1 MPAAVIKKGPSYV
14 RPFPATSA
22 AIRVTAP
29 ARLHLGFLD
38 LNGELGRRY
47 GSIGLSI
54 DRPSTELTLA
64 KADRHSATGP
74 ESQRA
79 VALLRKFVGESH
91 DNAYAITVSE
101 AIPAH
106 AGLGSGTQLALAVG
120 SAVARIEGRELSAA
134 DLAALGDRGARSG
147 IGLEAFRSGGFI
159 IDGGKGKEDRPPPVT
174 LRSDFPVE
182 WRVMLILDP
191 RNAGVSGEAETT
203 AFAGLPPFP
212 EASAAHICHLVLMKL
227 VPGLKEEDLGAFGS
241 ALTEIQEIVGGHF
254 AAKQGGSAWTSKA
267 VGQLAARMRE
277 LGATGIG
284 QSSWGPT
291 GFAFVESQKAAERLY
306 HSLNED
312 AKRVGLEIHIARG
325 RNSGATIETL
335 RNSQRTEH

>member
-1 MPAAVIKKGPSYV
+1 MPAVVFEKGLFYV

-38 LNGELGRRY
+38 LNGDLGRRY

-54 DRPSTELTLA
+54 DRPSTELTVA
-64 KADRHSATGP
+64 KADQHSASGQ

-79 VALLRKFVGESH
+79 LALVRKFAGERQG
-91 DNAYAITVSE
+91 DGYAINISE

-106 AGLGSGTQLALAVG
+106 AGLGSGTQLALAIG
-120 SAVARIEGRELSAA
+120 AAVAAIEGRPLSAA
-134 DLAALGDRGARSG
+134 DIASLGDRGARSG
-147 IGLEAFRSGGFI
+147 IGVEAFTSGGFI
-159 IDGGKGKEDRPPPVT
+159 IDGGKGKTDRPPPVT
-174 LRSDFPVE
+174 LRSDFPPD

-191 RNAGVSGEAETT
+191 RNAGVSGEAELT

-212 EASAAHICHLVLMKL
+212 ETSAAYICHLVLMKL
-227 VPGLKEEDLGAFGS
+227 MPGLKEEDIGAFGS
-241 ALTEIQEIVGGHF
+241 ALTEIQEIVGAHF
-254 AAKQGGSAWTSKA
+254 ATRQGGSAWTSKA
-267 VGQLAARMRE
+267 VGHLASRMRE

-291 GFAFVESQKAAERLY
+291 GFAFVDSQKAAERLY
-306 HSLNED
+306 HSLNEE
-312 AKRVGLEIHIARG
+312 AKRVGLEILIAHG
-325 RNSGATIETL
+325 RNSGARIETL
-335 RNSQRTEH
+335 RNTKRMEH